1 MQGPVTMR
9 VSQIGE
15 FGLIVRLRRFQNLT
29 DRVIRGI
36 GDDAAV
42 LKYNAQRY
50 QLLTTDMLVEG
61 VHFLRSM
68 PAEKV
73 GRKALA
79 CSLSDIAAMG
89 GIPTFAV
96 VSLGIPKTT
105 NVRYIEKMYAGML
118 RLARAFGVSLVGGDT
133 VRSAKITINVA
144 LLGEVERTRL
154 VRRDGA
160 RVNDVIFVSGPLGGS
175 LKSGRHLTFT
185 PRIKEA
191 RFLAEHFKPRAMM
204 DISDGLKGDL
214 GHILKA
220 SGVGAVL
227 MKDAIPVNRGATLRQ
242 ALTEGEDFE
251 LLFTLAKPV
260 ARKLLSRFPK
270 KFYAVGEIVSRKS
283 GLKLMDS
290 DGKAVPF
297 NLRSFAHF

>member
-1 MQGPVTMR
+1 MR

-15 FGLIVRLRRFQNLT
+15 FGLIDRLGRFQNLT
-29 DRVIRGI
+29 ARVIKGI

-42 LKYNAQRY
+42 LRYHVQRH

-68 PAEKV
+68 PAEKI

-89 GIPTFAV
+89 GVPTIAV
-96 VSLGIPKTT
+96 VSLGIPKDLT
-105 NVRYIEKMYAGML
+105 VRYIDKMYAGML
-118 RLARAFGVSLVGGDT
+118 RLARVFGVSLAGGDT
-133 VRSAKITINVA
+133 VCSAKITINVA

-154 VRRDGA
+154 VCRDGA
-160 RVNDVIFVSGPLGGS
+160 RIGDEIFVSGPLGGS

-185 PRIKEA
+185 PRIREA
-191 RFLAEHFKPRAMM
+191 RFLVGHFKPTAMM
-204 DISDGLKGDL
+204 DISDGLAGDL

-227 MKDAIPVNRGATLRQ
+227 MMNAIPVNHGVTLRQ
-242 ALTEGEDFE
+242 ALTDGEDYE

-260 ARKLLSRFPK
+260 ARRLQSRFPN
-270 KFYAVGEIVSRKS
+270 KFFAIGEIVSKKD
-283 GLKLMDS
+283 GLRLMDNV
-290 DGKAVPF
+290 GKSQPL